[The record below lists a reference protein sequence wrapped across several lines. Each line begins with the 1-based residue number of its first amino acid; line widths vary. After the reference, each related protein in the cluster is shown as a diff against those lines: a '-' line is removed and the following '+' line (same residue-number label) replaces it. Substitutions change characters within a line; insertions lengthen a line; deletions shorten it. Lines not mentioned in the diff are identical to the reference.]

1 MKKSFFCISMLLIT
15 AFSSPFA
22 LSCDKPIKIQ
32 RLESGKDHLMFSL
45 LQLATSKA
53 APKRC
58 VKTNEDVMTTG
69 REVMHVKN
77 GLLDVLW
84 SSGHEIRG
92 LTPIRIPIFK
102 GILGYRMFV
111 IREGEQARFDNI
123 YTIEDL
129 KKLKAGLGK
138 GWGDTLV
145 LQKAGIPM
153 VTTTRARFL
162 WPMLDNKRY
171 DYLPIAVHE
180 PWEDLAIRP
189 ELKLTTEK
197 NILIRYDSAMYF
209 YVNSKNTVLHKLI
222 TKGMQQAI
230 EDGSYDKLLYQS
242 EMIQSA
248 IKYANIERRRVIEIP
263 NPKFHDKTPKAHLKY
278 WIKPDELRAYLKPK
292 S

>member
-1 MKKSFFCISMLLIT
+1 MKRNSLFILLYLLTIFT
-15 AFSSPFA
+15 IPHAFACKNPVR
-22 LSCDKPIKIQ
+22 IQ
-32 RLESGKDHLMFSL
+32 QLESGKDHLMNALLSL
-45 LQLATSKA
+45 AISKSSATH
-53 APKRC
+53 C
-58 VKTNEDVMTTG
+58 VVTNDEVMTTG

-92 LTPIRIPIFK
+92 LTPVRVPIFK
-102 GILGYRMFV
+102 GILGYRLFV
-111 IREGEQARFDNI
+111 IRQGEQAKFDNV

-138 GWGDTLV
+138 GWGDTLL

-171 DYLPIAVHE
+171 DYLPLAVHE
-180 PWEDLAIRP
+180 PWEDLALRP
-189 ELKLTTEK
+189 ELNLTTEQ

-209 YVNSKNTVLHKLI
+209 YVNSKNTQLAAVI
-222 TKGMQQAI
+222 SNGMKKAI
-230 EDGSYDKLLYQS
+230 ADGSYDKLLYES

-248 IKYANIERRRVIEIP
+248 IKYANIENRRVIEIP
-263 NPKFHDKTPKAHLKY
+263 NPEFHEKTPKENLKY
-278 WIKPDELRAYLKPK
+278 WIKPDELKAYLKAK
-292 S
+292 Q